1 MTDYAQHGRIS
12 RRALLKIGGT
22 GLVAAAGAVTLGQS
36 LRSPGTARAAGPTA
50 ELVAPTVN
58 RLFALAGTDGWVSLR
73 GDEVTDGTEVVFPD
87 ALGEDRNMYA
97 YGFRDASR
105 WQRILETA
113 TPGSASARE
122 AHDAIYSWKGQTQ
135 NASPLLW
142 VDEGDRVQIV
152 LYNLGWQVRPDIP
165 DGHTIHWHGF
175 RNAIPWFD
183 GVPEMAAG
191 APIGKTLTYFYN
203 PVDPGTYMYHCHWE
217 DVEHIQMGMTGV
229 VFVNPKQNRTGFSGT
244 PVPFYAARAGEKYVF
259 NDGNGASAFDRQFA
273 FMLMDFNVR
282 QHWQLAHIQQPDWS
296 DYDPSAWAM
305 NGRTYPDTLL
315 PAGIADLGLEGAAVY
330 ESTATGG
337 GSRTL
342 TRSGLPAAVAAG
354 KIITL
359 LSGPGA
365 GQRREIAAKTSSTIT
380 VTEPW
385 DLYLGQPGSGTRF
398 RVHDVAH
405 PELRS
410 QPQSSLI
417 TCMPGDRVLLRVANL
432 GYQQHAMTMDGI
444 ELMVVGRDS
453 TFLGDRLYRT
463 SLLDVAPGESY
474 DAIFTAPAHSGGSG
488 PDTYLFYDRNF
499 HNEGAT
505 GEFGGMTTEV
515 HVYPAGYP
523 LRAQAVPN
531 DTGL

>member
-1 MTDYAQHGRIS
+1 
-12 RRALLKIGGT
+12 
-22 GLVAAAGAVTLGQS
+22 
-36 LRSPGTARAAGPTA
+36 
-50 ELVAPTVN
+50 
-58 RLFALAGTDGWVSLR
+58 
-73 GDEVTDGTEVVFPD
+73 
-87 ALGEDRNMYA
+87 
-97 YGFRDASR
+97 
-105 WQRILETA
+105 
-113 TPGSASARE
+113 
-122 AHDAIYSWKGQTQ
+122 
-135 NASPLLW
+135 
-142 VDEGDRVQIV
+142 
-152 LYNLGWQVRPDIP
+152 
-165 DGHTIHWHGF
+165 
-175 RNAIPWFD
+175 
-183 GVPEMAAG
+183 MAAG

-217 DVEHIQMGMTGV
+217 DVEHIQMGMTGI
-229 VFVNPKQNRTGFSGT
+229 VFVNPKQNRTGIPAGT
-244 PVPFYAARAGEKYVF
+244 TTVPFYTHRTGERFVF

-315 PAGIADLGLEGAAVY
+315 PEGLADVGLEGAQVAGPL
-330 ESTATGG
+330 TATAGAQ
-337 GSRTL
+337 RTI
-342 TRSGLPAAVAAG
+342 TRSGLANNAYAG
-354 KIITL
+354 KMITL
-359 LSGPGA
+359 LSGPAA
-365 GQRREIAAKTSSTIT
+365 GQRRQIVRNTTSLIT
-380 VTEPW
+380 VSEPW
-385 DLYLGQPGSGTRF
+385 DTNIDGHLPGNGTTF
-398 RVHDVAH
+398 RISEVAN

-417 TCMPGDRVLLRVANL
+417 TCVPGDRVLLRVANL

-453 TFLGDRLYRT
+453 TFLGNRLYKT
-463 SLLDVAPGESY
+463 SLLDVAPGEAY
-474 DAIFTAPAHSGGSG
+474 DAIFTAPAHSGGTG